1 MTRQMRHGGVGSAA
15 SATRPLMPVGYG
27 IAMGREGLLPWSW
40 VMERLT
46 VARNYWLATTRPDG
60 RPHVMPVWG
69 LWLDG
74 ALAFSTARGSRKAR
88 NFALHPDA
96 VVHLE
101 SGDEVVILEGP
112 VHEVTDAALL
122 ARFADAYEAKYRFR
136 PDPHDAA
143 NGTYVLRPR
152 VAFAWREQDFPVS
165 ATRWRFAG

>member
-1 MTRQMRHGGVGSAA
+1 MKQHDLNKQAEWPRTPRE
-15 SATRPLMPVGYG
+15 YG
-27 IAMGREGLLPWSW
+27 IAADGEGRLPWAW
-40 VMERLT
+40 AEERLT
-46 VARNYWLATTRPDG
+46 AARTDWLATTRPDG

-74 ALAFSTARGSRKAR
+74 ALLFSTARRSRKAR
-88 NFALHPDA
+88 NLAARPDA
-96 VVHLE
+96 IAHLE

-122 ARFADAYEAKYRFR
+122 TRFADAYEAKYRFR

-143 NGTYVLRPR
+143 NAVYALRPR
-152 VAFAWREQDFPVS
+152 VAFAWREQDFPTS